1 MASRK
6 EVLGK
11 YFSSDIFNIV
21 QKSSLEESKPKLHL
35 NRSTLENTKEKIFNI
50 QKEKRIGRNKN
61 KELYRNNS
69 AVKRKINYEK
79 MYGSDIF
86 NLKSK
91 SVERR
96 SGRHH
101 MPFIDN
107 RSTIFE
113 EMKNNEEYVKNIKE
127 YTEEKRSYFNNKKM
141 TNITEEKNIDEKNL
155 RYIKRRRPD
164 VEIEKSNEIIS
175 RNKNNSILDFRKR
188 HPLTLYTNER
198 RRFVDIDEFHE
209 NNCKINK
216 QIQFESHLFSDK
228 DNNYPKSKEEIKE
241 IISRINKAK
250 NYYKNNYNIL
260 GQPIIRVNRK
270 KDYENNT
277 SMNENHSEIRPADMK
292 WDSLQSQVMFSPNYS
307 KNLYKNFGP
316 NPTAY
321 QRRLNQFADSD
332 NKDTLSGQQKNDVQ
346 KIKYLRKPIKEEKRI
361 KEEQKKIDK
370 MFENN
375 PYLSE
380 RQKNEIKMNRSV
392 LDLRDENEWD
402 NKQIDL
408 NEFLKKGKKEKN
420 KITDK
425 VNHVNSNQN
434 GNENKNNGKKL
445 EYYDYTITYGIKG
458 NNFENY
464 TEHEIK
470 NLFGK
475 KGINVYEVHKNNF
488 GKGKKYNTINI
499 KIAGNNK
506 NDELNKKIKLI
517 QDELIKNNYKLKI
530 EKGNKSNKIKNIVNN
545 PGGKLAI
552 MKDNVNNKKEEEK
565 FKIMSAEYKA
575 KRGFTKQFM
584 GINYA
589 YKNPNQLF

>member
-1 MASRK
+1 
-6 EVLGK
+6 
-11 YFSSDIFNIV
+11 
-21 QKSSLEESKPKLHL
+21 
-35 NRSTLENTKEKIFNI
+35 
-50 QKEKRIGRNKN
+50 
-61 KELYRNNS
+61 
-69 AVKRKINYEK
+69 
-79 MYGSDIF
+79 
-86 NLKSK
+86 
-91 SVERR
+91 
-96 SGRHH
+96 
-101 MPFIDN
+101 
-107 RSTIFE
+107 
-113 EMKNNEEYVKNIKE
+113 
-127 YTEEKRSYFNNKKM
+127 
-141 TNITEEKNIDEKNL
+141 
-155 RYIKRRRPD
+155 
-164 VEIEKSNEIIS
+164 
-175 RNKNNSILDFRKR
+175 
-188 HPLTLYTNER
+188 
-198 RRFVDIDEFHE
+198 
-209 NNCKINK
+209 
-216 QIQFESHLFSDK
+216 
-228 DNNYPKSKEEIKE
+228 
-241 IISRINKAK
+241 
-250 NYYKNNYNIL
+250 
-260 GQPIIRVNRK
+260 
-270 KDYENNT
+270 
-277 SMNENHSEIRPADMK
+277 
-292 WDSLQSQVMFSPNYS
+292 
-307 KNLYKNFGP
+307 
-316 NPTAY
+316 
-321 QRRLNQFADSD
+321 
-332 NKDTLSGQQKNDVQ
+332 
-346 KIKYLRKPIKEEKRI
+346 
-361 KEEQKKIDK
+361 

-434 GNENKNNGKKL
+434 GNKNNGKKL

-475 KGINVYEVHKNNF
+475 KGINVYEIHKNNF